1 MSSFKIKD
9 KKVKNVARKTTLDAK
24 HNKIMTTMI
33 NKKNSIEKLKSVLNN
48 SEIELKEVQKDLK
61 DLVHSDN
68 CEERFDEQETL
79 IQKKIDLKDKIIE
92 IEAIL
97 KETNNDRQINKYLL
111 KTFDILHQYYDENIE
126 QAQKSNSAQ
135 ITDKKKASPVTN
147 KIKKREKGLVD
158 FEDFDEED
166 DEDDEETIV
175 DEIEQ
180 KNATLTANDLC
191 NYIDSIST
199 KTTKDIRKDQKL
211 FIKRSKKKTLIDY
224 IDVESTT
231 LVNRGQLLDDY
242 NKIVDPSQ
250 YKPKS
255 KNIDFLICHNCKKE
269 RQSTPSEGTIVC
281 QHCGISES
289 VTADN
294 EKPSYKD
301 PPPENG
307 SFAYKRINHLNEFLA
322 QFQAKESTDIPQD
335 VIDAVVIEIK
345 KHKMTKDLRKLTYKK
360 MRQFLSRHGFADY
373 YEHIQYIKHR
383 ITGIPPPHVN
393 DDLADKVRKM
403 FIESQKPFDSC
414 KSKKR
419 RNFLSYPYTISKIF
433 ELLGRDD
440 LVEELP
446 KLRNKQ
452 KLYDQDVMWKKIC
465 KINGWPFIRSI

>member
-24 HNKIMTTMI
+24 HNKMMSVMI
-33 NKKNSIEKLKSVLNN
+33 KKKNNIERLKIVLNN
-48 SEIELKEVQKDLK
+48 SEKELKEVQKELK
-61 DLVHSDN
+61 ELVHSDN

-79 IQKKIDLKDKIIE
+79 IQKKIDLRDKIIE
-92 IEAIL
+92 IEEIL
-97 KETNNDRQINKYLL
+97 KETNNDKQINKYLL
-111 KTFDILHQYYDENIE
+111 KTFGILHQYYDESID
-126 QAQKSNSAQ
+126 QAQKSNSAK
-135 ITDKKKASPVTN
+135 INDKKKASPVNN
-147 KIKKREKGLVD
+147 KPKKKRNQELTD
-158 FEDFDEED
+158 FEDFDEM
-166 DEDDEETIV
+166 DEEQV
-175 DEIEQ
+175 NEIEQ
-180 KNATLTANDLC
+180 KTVEETTNDLC

-199 KTTKDIRKDQKL
+199 KTIKDIRQDQKL
-211 FIKRSKKKTLIDY
+211 FIKRGKKKTLIDY
-224 IDVESTT
+224 IDVDTESTNI
-231 LVNRGQLLDDY
+231 VNRGKLLDDF

-255 KNIDFLICHNCKKE
+255 KNINFLICRNCKKE

-322 QFQAKESTDIPQD
+322 QFQAKESTDIPQE

-383 ITGIPPPHVN
+383 ITGIPPPYVN
-393 DDLADKVRKM
+393 DDLADRVRKM

-465 KINGWPFIRSI
+465 NINKWPFIRSI